1 MEQQL
6 LLLHLT
12 FFKVQKN
19 QVSHR
24 KGIDVCNIFCVWM
37 CTHFSFQ
44 PPIPNLGNCIRHFRN
59 FSLVFWTFL
68 PTCRRHK
75 WMAVKPKI
83 ILLIDIKEEQGGRWW
98 EKILKSNEQDL
109 WIEMVR
115 GRISYL
121 VLTSLFEN
129 A

>member
-1 MEQQL
+1 
-6 LLLHLT
+6 
-12 FFKVQKN
+12 
-19 QVSHR
+19 
-24 KGIDVCNIFCVWM
+24 M

-59 FSLVFWTFL
+59 FSLGFWTFL
-68 PTCRRHK
+68 PTCRLHE

-121 VLTSLFEN
+121 VQTSLFEN